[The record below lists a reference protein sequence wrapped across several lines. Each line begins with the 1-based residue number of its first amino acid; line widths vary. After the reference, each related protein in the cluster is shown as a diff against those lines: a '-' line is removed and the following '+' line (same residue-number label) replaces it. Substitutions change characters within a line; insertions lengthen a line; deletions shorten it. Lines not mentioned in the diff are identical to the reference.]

1 MRIAG
6 IDSGKQ
12 RDSFAF
18 VGIEIKND
26 NIFVLGVKTWIGR
39 KYLEVENLIANIH
52 DTRPFNFYCIEIN
65 NTGAHDYEELKY
77 RHKIP
82 NIVPVFTTAE
92 LKDQIKIAAGK
103 VMPKN
108 QMVRYMSSMF
118 QANRIKFPTKTNPH
132 IEELKRQ
139 ISNFSEHITEAGNVS
154 YYAEG
159 TEHDDT
165 VMALML
171 AIFVGRHYIKKHEG
185 GQTKTSVESKK
196 FNMGSDKDMLGTG
209 VPQGMERLDLSV
221 HMP

>member
-12 RDSFAF
+12 RDSFAV

-52 DTRPFNFYCIEIN
+52 DSQPFNFYVIEIN
-65 NTGAHDYEELKY
+65 NTGEHVYEELKY